1 MFTELKSIGL
11 KVAKEIDFPIV
22 YKEIKLNQ
30 GYRITL
36 LVENKIVLEL
46 KTVKKFTWF
55 IQHRF

>member
-11 KVAKEIDFPIV
+11 KVAKEIDSPIV

-30 GYRITL
+30 GYRIIL